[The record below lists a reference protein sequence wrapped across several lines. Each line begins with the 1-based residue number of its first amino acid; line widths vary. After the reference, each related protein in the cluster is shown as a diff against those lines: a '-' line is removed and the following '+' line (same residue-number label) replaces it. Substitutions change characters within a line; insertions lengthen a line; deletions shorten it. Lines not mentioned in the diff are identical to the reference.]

1 MESELAG
8 SFEPAPQLTITSLET
23 LKVFADPLRQ
33 QIIEALLDGAKT
45 VKQVASE
52 LDLAPTKLYYHVNLL
67 EEHQLIRVVD
77 TRIVSGIIEKHYQAS
92 ARSFA
97 IEHSLLTPGQE
108 GGSAIGLALNA
119 MLDPIREEIH
129 RSFDSGLIDM
139 SEDAPLWRKLKIWRE
154 TIRFSEPEAEEFYK
168 RLEALVREYTNRHD
182 APESAE
188 KQPYALIIG
197 VYPAQISSKSSRST
211 NE

>member
-1 MESELAG
+1 MDAEPAG
-8 SFEPAPQLTITSLET
+8 SFQPAPQLTITSLET

-45 VKQVASE
+45 VKQVAAE

-108 GGSAIGLALNA
+108 SGSAVELALNA
-119 MLDPIREEIH
+119 MLDPIREEIQ
-129 RSFDSGLIDM
+129 RSFSSGMIDM
-139 SEDAPLWRKLKIWRE
+139 SEDAPLWHKLKLWRE
-154 TIRFSEPEAEEFYK
+154 TIRFSEAEAAGFYS
-168 RLEALVREYTNRHD
+168 RLEALVREYASRSS
-182 APESAE
+182 AAESSD
-188 KQPYALIIG
+188 QPYALIIG
-197 VYPAQISSKSSRST
+197 VYPAQTSSKSNRPLSK
-211 NE
+211 